1 MFFIE
6 EADHNFEI
14 HVTKSFQFINGSAPP
29 VRIGYGTTSLMA
41 VQSGQE
47 RLQLLECAYEAGI
60 RHFDTAPYYG
70 YGEAERVL
78 GEFLRE
84 KRNQVTVTTKFGIQP
99 PSVVRNRFVNQ
110 LARKILGVAPSLRS
124 LLSQKAQNLS
134 KTGSFSAEAARK
146 SLEQSLKSLRTDRID
161 LYLLHEP
168 SLTDAASPEI
178 HDFLQ
183 DEVRRGTILAYGCG
197 GEFPTIREIA
207 LNGLPTS
214 QWLQFEDN
222 VLAPHVREIRALG
235 PNCITYR
242 TFLKAL
248 PVVSEWLSANPSIRS
263 EWDIQLNLKLMNE
276 GVLPALLLGLSMLAN
291 DEGIVLFSSSRCAR
305 IRDAARL
312 ADGKVFSKEQ
322 IQEFAKLISPKI
334 KDLSCHGE

>member
-1 MFFIE
+1 
-6 EADHNFEI
+6 
-14 HVTKSFQFINGSAPP
+14 
-29 VRIGYGTTSLMA
+29 MA

-47 RLQLLECAYEAGI
+47 RLKLLECAYEAGI

-124 LLSQKAQNLS
+124 ILSQKAQNLS

-146 SLEQSLKSLRTDRID
+146 SLEQSLKSLGTDRID
-161 LYLLHEP
+161 LFLLHEP
-168 SLTDAASPEI
+168 TLNDAGSTEI
-178 HDFLQ
+178 VDFLEE
-183 DEVRRGTILAYGCG
+183 EVRRGTILAYGCG
-197 GEFPTIREIA
+197 GEFPMIREIA
-207 LNGLPTS
+207 LAGIRTS

-222 VLAPHVREIRALG
+222 VLAPHVSEIKTLG
-235 PNCITYR
+235 ANCITFR

-248 PVVSEWLSANPSIRS
+248 PVITVWLNANPRLRS
-263 EWDIQLNLKLMNE
+263 EWDTILNLNLSE
-276 GVLPALLLGLSMLAN
+276 ERILPALLLGISMQAN
-291 DEGIVLFSSSRCAR
+291 QEGIVLFSSSRCDK
-305 IRDAARL
+305 IRNAARV
-312 ADGKVFSKEQ
+312 ADGNAFPQDQLRCFSE
-322 IQEFAKLISPKI
+322 LIAQML
-334 KDLSCHGE
+334 KDLSPSKV

>member
-1 MFFIE
+1 MNLLKIFP
-6 EADHNFEI
+6 
-14 HVTKSFQFINGSAPP
+14 GSLPTS
-29 VRIGYGTTSLMA
+29 RLGYGTTSLMA

-47 RLQLLECAYEAGI
+47 RLKLLECAYEAGI

-124 LLSQKAQNLS
+124 ILSQKAQNLS

-146 SLEQSLKSLRTDRID
+146 SLEQSLKSLGTDRID
-161 LYLLHEP
+161 LFLLHEP
-168 SLTDAASPEI
+168 TLNDAGSTEI
-178 HDFLQ
+178 VDFLEE
-183 DEVRRGTILAYGCG
+183 EVRRGTILAYGCG
-197 GEFPTIREIA
+197 GEFPMIREIA
-207 LNGLPTS
+207 LAGIRTS

-222 VLAPHVREIRALG
+222 VLAPHVSEIKTLG
-235 PNCITYR
+235 ANCITFR

-248 PVVSEWLSANPSIRS
+248 PVITVWLNANPRLRS
-263 EWDIQLNLKLMNE
+263 EWDTILNLNLSE
-276 GVLPALLLGLSMLAN
+276 ERILPALLLGISMQAN
-291 DEGIVLFSSSRCAR
+291 QEGIVLFSSSRCDK
-305 IRDAARL
+305 IRNAARV
-312 ADGKVFSKEQ
+312 ADGNAFPQDQLRCFSE
-322 IQEFAKLISPKI
+322 LIAQML
-334 KDLSCHGE
+334 KDLSPSKV

>member
-1 MFFIE
+1 MKIFPE
-6 EADHNFEI
+6 S
-14 HVTKSFQFINGSAPP
+14 TPTS
-29 VRIGYGTTSLMA
+29 RLGYGTTALMA

-47 RLQLLECAYEAGI
+47 KLQLLECAYEAGI

-78 GEFLRE
+78 GEFLRG

-110 LARKILGVAPSLRS
+110 LARKILGVAPFLRS
-124 LLSQKAQNLS
+124 TLSKKAQSLS
-134 KTGSFSAEAARK
+134 KTASFSAEAARK
-146 SLEQSLKSLRTDRID
+146 SLEQSLQSLGTDRID

-183 DEVRRGTILAYGCG
+183 EEVRRGTILAYGCG

-222 VLAPHVREIRALG
+222 VLAPHVREISALG
-235 PNCITYR
+235 SNCITYR

-248 PVVSEWLSANPSIRS
+248 PVVSEWLSVNPSICS
-263 EWDIQLNLKLMNE
+263 EWDVQLNLKLMNE

-291 DEGIVLFSSSRCAR
+291 DEGIVLFSSSRCTR

-312 ADGKVFSKEQ
+312 ADGNVFSKEQ

-334 KDLSCHGE
+334 KDLSCDGE